1 MLKAK
6 EIMNGNLVPTSEVAR
21 APRPK
26 SPARQRPTPSKA
38 QPGTPAPAETEPTL
52 EQNISHYRVLLG
64 KVSDVLFQITKD
76 GFIRSAHFSEHHEYA
91 LPEGGFTGKSIR
103 ELLPPQ
109 LAQQAMFYLEKT
121 VRTGQLNT
129 FTGQILLFG
138 KPRDFQASLLACG
151 PGEVLAAVRD
161 ITDRKYLEKEIIEI
175 SHREQ
180 TRIGQDLHDGLG
192 QHLTGIT
199 FLTRALEN
207 KLSGLRLPEAKE
219 AAEIGRLVLEAL
231 TQTRT
236 LARGLFPIEL
246 ESKGLVS
253 ALKELAASVAKSA
266 HVPCLFEASESIV
279 LHDRQAET
287 HLFRLAQEALNNS
300 AKHGKAKEIKVSLKK
315 ADDQSIVLS
324 IQDDGVGLP
333 TDNTARQGLGLRI
346 MNYRTQRMGGTL
358 EIGSAESGGTSIVC
372 TVPLANRQTENDL
385 TTKNR

>member
-6 EIMNGNLVPTSEVAR
+6 EIMNGNVVPTSEVAR

-26 SPARQRPTPSKA
+26 SSARPRTSA
-38 QPGTPAPAETEPTL
+38 PAPQPAEPEAP
-52 EQNISHYRVLLG
+52 EQSIAHYRALLG

-76 GFIRSAHFSEHHEYA
+76 GHIRSAHFSEHHEYA
-91 LPEGGFTGKSIR
+91 LPEGGFAGKSIR

-121 VRTGQLNT
+121 LRTGQLNN

-138 KPRDFQASLLACG
+138 KPRDFQASLLPCG

-207 KLSGLRLPEAKE
+207 KLIGLRLPEARE

-253 ALKELAASVAKSA
+253 ALKELTATVARSS
-266 HVPCLFEASESIV
+266 HVPCVLEASDGIV

-287 HLFRLAQEALNNS
+287 HLFRLAQEAINNS

-315 ADDQSIVLS
+315 IDDQNIVLS

-333 TDNTARQGLGLRI
+333 TDSSARQGLGLRI

-358 EIGSAESGGTSIVC
+358 EIGAVASGGTSIVC
-372 TVPLANRQTENDL
+372 RVPLANHQPESDSTNNTNEL
-385 TTKNR
+385 A